1 MDTLLEHWAGYLAAI
16 GEPNR
21 QPRFAAVLDID
32 VTGRPTSSEFE
43 AFRMLFEKRGIEAA
57 ILEPEHIA
65 YDGGKLV
72 TVESGEVEHSIPIFE
87 ALHRLAG
94 NPEAT
99 LRNPD
104 RTKPLASEGAT
115 LADCLT
121 QFGTLC

>member
-1 MDTLLEHWAGYLAAI
+1 MKVNYSHDPTMQTDTGETTKTADLEKFLNSVTEWNQFR
-16 GEPNR
+16 EPGFNPDSD
-21 QPRFAAVLDID
+21 QPLDYA
-32 VTGRPTSSEFE
+32 TG
-43 AFRMLFEKRGIEAA
+43 A
-57 ILEPEHIA
+57 
-65 YDGGKLV
+65 
-72 TVESGEVEHSIPIFE
+72 VEHSIPIFE